1 MSKKQMTPEQY
12 VDRFLSDQ
20 SITQP
25 LKQQIYWRKL
35 VAKFGDFAEQWG
47 DLIDQRNSGI
57 HVDPYAPKN
66 SSIEF
71 ANAIIS
77 QADSAR
83 LRRFFAWF
91 LKEGLDLDGKTFLDF
106 GCDSGLFAC
115 FVAEA
120 FPGATV
126 VGLDTCP
133 EAIAI
138 ANIRKEQLSLTNVS
152 FFCGSLDE
160 YTEKNPSTR
169 FDIITSIVVFHE
181 LLAGGLISKRNKIID
196 TELQGLS
203 LESVNQ
209 KDLLGNQI
217 PVLQGI
223 TQLLNHRGLLISLDR
238 WGSPT
243 TLLQW
248 IRLCE
253 ASSLR
258 ISTASSNMLTF
269 KSSPDDDPELMPI
282 TVFQKDAETVPMRPS
297 DILSLY
303 SYPEFAKL
311 ECCHAIEND
320 HVAEL
325 LYEALDKQ
333 PLYVEE
339 AEYRNG
345 SGTLMTYVGVAGGIG
360 YVYRTTTRGY
370 RRLYLVPSI
379 ALSEKAEEIVAT
391 RLSNESFADV
401 TYMIHNKDL
410 IHSLGIKF

>member
-1 MSKKQMTPEQY
+1 MAKKQLTPDQY
-12 VDRFLSDQ
+12 VDSFLSDQ

-35 VAKFGDFAEQWG
+35 LARFGAFAEHWD

-83 LRRFFAWF
+83 LRRFFGWF
-91 LKEGLDLDGKTFLDF
+91 LKEGFDLDGKTILDF

-115 FVAEA
+115 FVAKT
-120 FPGATV
+120 FPAATV
-126 VGLDTCP
+126 IGLDTCP
-133 EAIAI
+133 EAIKI
-138 ANIRKEQLSLTNVS
+138 ANVRKEQLGLTNVS
-152 FFCGSLDE
+152 FFFGSLE
-160 YTEKNPSTR
+160 QYTKENPSTR
-169 FDIITSIVVFHE
+169 FDIVTSIVVFHE
-181 LLAGGLISKRNKIID
+181 LLAGGLISKSNTVID
-196 TELQGLS
+196 NESQGLS
-203 LESVNQ
+203 LDSTN
-209 KDLLGNQI
+209 KKNLIKNRI
-217 PVLQGI
+217 PVLQSI
-223 TQLLNHRGLLISLDR
+223 AQLLNDQGLLVSLDR
-238 WGSPT
+238 WGSPN

-253 ASSLR
+253 VSGLS
-258 ISTASSNMLTF
+258 ISTASSNMLNF
-269 KSSPDDDPELMPI
+269 KSGPDLDPELMPV
-282 TVFQKDAETVPMRPS
+282 TVFQKATTIVSVRPS

-311 ECCHAIEND
+311 ECCHAIENN

-325 LYEALDKQ
+325 FYEALNRQ

-339 AEYRNG
+339 AEYHNG

-391 RLSNESFADV
+391 RRSSESFADV
-401 TYMIHNKDL
+401 TYTIHNEEL
-410 IHSLGIKF
+410 IQSLGINF

>member
-1 MSKKQMTPEQY
+1 MSKKQLTPEQY

-35 VAKFGDFAEQWG
+35 VAKFGDFAKRWG
-47 DLIDQRNSGI
+47 DLIDQRESGF
-57 HVDPYAPKN
+57 HVDPYALKN
-66 SSIEF
+66 NSIEF

-83 LRRFFAWF
+83 LRRFLGWF
-91 LKEGLDLDGKTFLDF
+91 LEESLDLDGKTLLDF
-106 GCDSGLFAC
+106 GCDSGLFVC
-115 FVAEA
+115 FVAKT
-120 FPGATV
+120 FPEATV

-133 EAIAI
+133 EAVAI
-138 ANIRKEQLSLTNVS
+138 ANVRKEQMSLTNVS

-160 YTEKNPSTR
+160 YTEKNPSAR
-169 FDIITSIVVFHE
+169 FDTITSIVVFHE
-181 LLAGGLISKRNKIID
+181 LLAGGLISKNTSIID

-203 LESVNQ
+203 LDSVDQ
-209 KDLLGNQI
+209 KKLTENQI
-217 PVLQGI
+217 SVLRGI

-238 WGSPT
+238 WGSLT

-253 ASSLR
+253 SSGLSV
-258 ISTASSNMLTF
+258 STASSNMLTF
-269 KSSPDDDPELMPI
+269 KPDPDHDRELMPI
-282 TVFQKDAETVPMRPS
+282 TVFQKDAGTVPIRTS

-303 SYPEFAKL
+303 CYPEFAKL
-311 ECCHAIEND
+311 ECCHAMEND

-325 LYEALDKQ
+325 FYEALDKQ
-333 PLYVEE
+333 PIYVEK

-379 ALSEKAEEIVAT
+379 ALSEKAEEIVAI
-391 RLSNESFADV
+391 RLSKESFADV
-401 TYMIHNKDL
+401 AYTIHNEEL